1 MVSKKMLWMPWWCPT
16 ISDAVMVSEKN
27 MSGCRDGVPQFEM
40 PRWCLKTSAVDAVMV
55 SHNVRCR
62 DGVLRNA
69 VDAVMVSHN
78 LRCRDGV
85 WKKLLWMPW
94 WCPAIEM
101 PWWRLKIGCRDGVP
115 QFEMPWWCLKKI
127 AVDAVM
133 VSCNWDAV
141 MASQNWMPWWC
152 PTIWDAVMVSQNW
165 ILYCDDAQNLISVR
179 RFLLWSDSV
188 SNSPPSIYCVKNSFP
203 RCSRRMWI
211 WKELIH
217 RIAKL
222 FQRTGFWVKGGM
234 FY

>member
-1 MVSKKMLWMPWWCPT
+1 MVSHNFRCRDGVWKKYVWMPWWCPT
-16 ISDAVMVSEKN
+16 IWDAAMVSEN
-27 MSGCRDGVPQFEM
+27 ICCGCRDGVPQCE
-40 PRWCLKTSAVDAVMV
+40 
-55 SHNVRCR
+55 
-62 DGVLRNA
+62 
-69 VDAVMVSHN
+69 
-78 LRCRDGV
+78 
-85 WKKLLWMPW
+85 MPW
-94 WCPAIEM
+94 WC
-101 PWWRLKIGCRDGVP
+101 LKKCCGCRDGVP
-115 QFEMPWWCLKKI
+115 QFEMPWWCLKMSEKI

-133 VSCNWDAV
+133 VSCNWHAV
-141 MASQNWMPWWC
+141 MVSQNWMPWWC